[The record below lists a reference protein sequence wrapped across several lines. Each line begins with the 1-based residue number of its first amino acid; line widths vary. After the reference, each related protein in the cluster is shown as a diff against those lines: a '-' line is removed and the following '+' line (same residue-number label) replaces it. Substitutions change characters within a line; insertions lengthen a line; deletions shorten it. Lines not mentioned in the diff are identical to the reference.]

1 MLEQIRKWADGR
13 GERQIYWLKGMA
25 GTGKSTIALTIA
37 REYFDKGRLGASFFF
52 SRGRSDLAS
61 VKKFAFT
68 IASQLREIL
77 PEFRRQIDDTL
88 LSNQEV
94 HNLGLCDQWDILIC
108 QPLSKIDQNPFS
120 SPLVLI
126 VDALDECDNEDDVRL
141 LIQCLASATM
151 IDSIQL
157 RIFVTSRPDQSI
169 NFGFGDISR
178 EIHLDLNLHDIE
190 QSIVDHDLCLYYR
203 DRLGDIARRSDLGQS
218 DISEPNIHL
227 LVRKSAGLFIHAAT
241 VCQFIREGKQLAS
254 ERLSLLLDVGS
265 LPIAPEKELD
275 KMYTTVL
282 SHSLP
287 KKFDNNERTRLQDLF
302 SHVIGSIVMLFDTMS
317 PESLAIMLNE
327 SRLKINSMLNH
338 LRSVLDIQEQ
348 DNDRIRILHPS
359 FRDFLLDSER
369 CSDQMFLIDTEGTH
383 YYLLDCCLRLMSS
396 HLRKNMCDL
405 QQPGTRAGK
414 ISRSDVDKNIPL
426 PVQYACCYWVYHLR
440 QSNVDPTDHSGIH
453 DFFKT
458 RFLFWLEALSLIGRL
473 SDSITMIEI
482 IEAMLPVSRNHF
494 LNEMLTLTNQRM
506 LLLAFR
512 HSSLG

>member
-317 PESLAIMLNE
+317 PESL
-327 SRLKINSMLNH
+327 
-338 LRSVLDIQEQ
+338 
-348 DNDRIRILHPS
+348 
-359 FRDFLLDSER
+359 
-369 CSDQMFLIDTEGTH
+369 
-383 YYLLDCCLRLMSS
+383 MSS